1 MSVMDVKRGTQSF
14 STSPQTSSLRS
25 DDKTQNYSAGEL
37 KSRFG
42 EDSVGDTLNKI
53 TDPNYIDPSKK
64 IRTTGGTELGKDAFM
79 KLMLAQMKNQDPTK
93 PMESQEMAAQLAQF
107 TSLEQLNNINT
118 TLTDMKAQASPK
130 ANFQALA
137 LIGKKVSGDG
147 AKITRVAGDTKHTSA
162 FQLMGDAASVTAK
175 VKDAKGDVIRT
186 LQLSAMKKGA
196 NSVTWDGMGQDGV
209 PARPGDY
216 RIEIEALSSSKA
228 KVYAKTQFSGKIT
241 GLNYTSEGP
250 VLIVGEQTVRLS
262 DVKKIEDAGPDDA
275 NSTAAAA
282 SGTAGNAPKNRAVP
296 STTLNAPSNAVP
308 LKAADENIPPA
319 QEQDQKPVGNLAQ
332 LNMSPEL
339 YKRIEKSGVP

>member
-1 MSVMDVKRGTQSF
+1 
-14 STSPQTSSLRS
+14 
-25 DDKTQNYSAGEL
+25 
-37 KSRFG
+37 
-42 EDSVGDTLNKI
+42 
-53 TDPNYIDPSKK
+53 
-64 IRTTGGTELGKDAFM
+64 
-79 KLMLAQMKNQDPTK
+79 
-93 PMESQEMAAQLAQF
+93 
-107 TSLEQLNNINT
+107 
-118 TLTDMKAQASPK
+118 MKAQASPK